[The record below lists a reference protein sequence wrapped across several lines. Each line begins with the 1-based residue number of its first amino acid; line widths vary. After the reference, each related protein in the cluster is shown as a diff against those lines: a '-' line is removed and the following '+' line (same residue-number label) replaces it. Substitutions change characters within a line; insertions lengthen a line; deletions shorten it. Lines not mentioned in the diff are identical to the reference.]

1 MSFSKKLIIV
11 SVLLFSFLYPTP
23 IHAAGLIKG
32 SLQFIGTFFKETI
45 GSLPQNIKT
54 VGEAMGDVI
63 VTAQN
68 SERAGGDLIELING
82 FNITQIVHG
91 LPNDQKIGGAKAEE
105 IIRKSIEFRSQH
117 PNNIFNDAIGVFKVS
132 ELAEN
137 TPAQLAQLY
146 GNIQNL
152 TIETKTALVDDN
164 SIQCTNIYSFFSN
177 IGYCVVS
184 GISSIVGAFMGL
196 VASFIFKIA
205 LLIIPWAA
213 SLSNIIFAL
222 LINFSFVIT
231 RTLVTISDSLSVAIL
246 EQVSLDPVTFSKAF
260 SFDRIDFGSNDDLTT
275 TGRSYAD
282 LEKDFNITPSIVRV
296 FAKMIFASIF
306 PLLAAFTMGAV
317 AFMFV
322 LLFSLLSC
330 LSPGLRVFSPVLMI
344 FGKNGGISSL
354 VGLFLGLRCFSLYG
368 SLSLL

>member
-152 TIETKTALVDDN
+152 TIESFN
-164 SIQCTNIYSFFSN
+164 SEILN
-177 IGYCVVS
+177 
-184 GISSIVGAFMGL
+184 
-196 VASFIFKIA
+196 
-205 LLIIPWAA
+205 
-213 SLSNIIFAL
+213 
-222 LINFSFVIT
+222 
-231 RTLVTISDSLSVAIL
+231 VAIKL
-246 EQVSLDPVTFSKAF
+246 SKLRGSIFSK
-260 SFDRIDFGSNDDLTT
+260 
-275 TGRSYAD
+275 
-282 LEKDFNITPSIVRV
+282 
-296 FAKMIFASIF
+296 
-306 PLLAAFTMGAV
+306 
-317 AFMFV
+317 
-322 LLFSLLSC
+322 
-330 LSPGLRVFSPVLMI
+330 LRNF
-344 FGKNGGISSL
+344 KNPNSVI
-354 VGLFLGLRCFSLYG
+354 
-368 SLSLL
+368 